1 LVLLLKDTK
10 IERIVDEECFVLAY
24 IRGAESSSC
33 APARVRGG
41 GIFHF
46 WGNFSF
52 LGKFLG
58 YFCVNLLIYCFSRQE
73 IFRINFPGGANSI
86 VPRQILHLW
95 YKSKI
100 SLRAAVISQMLSNI
114 YKNNTIIKG

>member
-1 LVLLLKDTK
+1 MTSQFCPLTPSRLVSRIKK
-10 IERIVDEECFVLAY
+10 EEERWIRTFDPTVFD
-24 IRGAESSSC
+24 RGAESSSC
-33 APARVRGG
+33 APGRGG

-58 YFCVNLLIYCFSRQE
+58 YFCVNVLIYCFSRRE

-95 YKSKI
+95 YSI
-100 SLRAAVISQMLSNI
+100 SDGCPDGDIDWLQFI
-114 YKNNTIIKG
+114 